1 MEKKKSQA
9 DMQTDK
15 ETSRLTEKE
24 TDVQTDRKRG
34 SVREIQLNMKS

>member
-15 ETSRLTEKE
+15 ETNRLTEKE
-24 TDVQTDRKRG
+24 IDIQTDRKRK
-34 SVREIQLNMKS
+34 SVREKQLNMKS